1 MSEEEIEKYKKEYE
15 NMSLCDLA
23 DEFVTPLFDVKGKE
37 KLLEIIYIN
46 YAYNRDKA
54 EQLETTLNEVRKECE
69 INIRMFDSGKS
80 YSIAIKDVS
89 KDILEIL
96 DKVCDSNE

>member
-23 DEFVTPLFDVKGKE
+23 DEFVTPLFDVKDKE

-69 INIRMFDSGKS
+69 INSGKS